1 MALSRTLLIRLVR
14 AMFGILILAFVLIL
28 FRSLAG
34 ANLTT
39 SVNSPFDDVEIGET
53 TLRRYQGKRVWVTRL
68 SPQLVQALQ
77 SIDSLV
83 VDKAI
88 GCDPQQTLCAVMAN
102 TKTDAIEIRYSAK
115 RPANVSRSTPWAG
128 GFIDPTTGAIFD
140 VLGRAYLLKHFTA
153 FNTDIDSDATLEIV
167 SSVQ

>member
-1 MALSRTLLIRLVR
+1 MRKSLLVKLVR
-14 AMFGILILAFVLIL
+14 IMFLMLVLAFVFVLL
-28 FRSLAG
+28 SSLKG
-34 ANLTT
+34 PSLTT

-68 SPQLVQALQ
+68 SPQLVQALE

-102 TKTDAIEIRYSAK
+102 TKTDGIEIRYSAN

-140 VLGRAYLLKHFTA
+140 VLGRAYLLQHFTA